1 MDFVFLK
8 HMFVII
14 FSIWSS
20 FSNYYKL
27 NCEKMNNI
35 FLKIGMKTEK
45 VNADCK
51 DRGAVVQ
58 RLKNGEIQI
67 ICATKACVLF
77 YRPQDKMKTECVM
90 RLRAFKVE
98 GSGYNVLGGEE
109 KKAVEKLKKVIKY
122 ATHADENM
130 CRYTF
135 LVSIVSVSEAIE
147 EDNTDSCLICQEP
160 VLCDLC
166 SMRLGKNSH
175 TIFPLKQENQILKDD
190 ENTRTV
196 QLKTLN
202 INPLLKYFL
211 KRYEED
217 STKKSA
223 LRMTECNKLLLDCI
237 GKVNEDAGQTFALL
251 EQKLP
256 KSVSSGQFSFLFGVI
271 CLDI

>member
-1 MDFVFLK
+1 
-8 HMFVII
+8 
-14 FSIWSS
+14 
-20 FSNYYKL
+20 
-27 NCEKMNNI
+27 MNNI
-35 FLKIGMKTEK
+35 FLEMGMKTEK
-45 VNADCK
+45 VNADCKDRSAVVQRLKNGEIQIICAK

-67 ICATKACVLF
+67 ICAAKACVLF
-77 YRPQDKMKTECVM
+77 YRPQDKMKTEGVM

-109 KKAVEKLKKVIKY
+109 RKKAVEKLKKVIKY

-135 LVSIVSVSEAIE
+135 LVSIVSVSEAVE

-237 GKVNEDAGQTFALL
+237 GKVNEDAGQIFASI

-256 KSVSSGQFSFLFGVI
+256 KSVSSGQFSYLFGVI